1 MSMTNEEA
9 SNILRLVA
17 TEALEG
23 VSRFVESEKNRD
35 LYKRA
40 YEMAIK
46 SLKESVSVVR
56 CKDCC
61 YWDRETVRQNSNDVS
76 WWNEAVCRQHSVDGN
91 EPHEM
96 WTDADWFC
104 KGGERR
110 SE

>member
-1 MSMTNEEA
+1 MSKIKVNVPFTVPIEIDTED
-9 SNILRLVA
+9 LQLGDDLVA
-17 TEALEG
+17 
-23 VSRFVESEKNRD
+23 
-35 LYKRA
+35 
-40 YEMAIK
+40 
-46 SLKESVSVVR
+46 VVR

-104 KGGERR
+104 ANGERR